1 MGLVLKLVV
10 GALVALL
17 VAVTPVMSTTPAP
30 PPVAAARVPTDDADM
45 AVGGAAAGAAARVVD
60 PSTPIDQL
68 SFLLVPLTKAELEE
82 AARQWQAI
90 IRARTEE
97 IATLQ
102 AERVSDPG
110 AGKGDRRIQ
119 RITALVE
126 RRARLLE
133 RFGMVLNSL
142 ERKGGDPD
150 LVVELRAYRQAVLY
164 EETAL
169 ASTRALVGS
178 FMTWLGRPDGGVAV
192 VQRLAIALFALVAII
207 LLGRLVRRLARTML
221 GRSGKMSKLLQGFL
235 AATIFWLVILVGVLL
250 VLYSIDVDITP
261 LFAVIGGASFILAFA
276 FQDTLSNLA
285 SGLMIMANQPFD
297 EGDAIEV
304 GGVGGTVRKVS
315 IVSTT
320 IVTPDNQVIVVPNRN
335 VWGSVI
341 LNATASDERRV
352 DLVFSASYD
361 DSIQDVL
368 DVIETEV
375 AKHPKILP
383 EPAPVIRA
391 NALSASSVD
400 FICRPW
406 VKADD
411 YWEVHWDLTRR
422 IKEAFDARGLTMP
435 YPRQETILIP
445 AKPVEGEGS

>member
-1 MGLVLKLVV
+1 MKTIFAALI
-10 GALVALL
+10 ALV
-17 VAVTPVMSTTPAP
+17 M
-30 PPVAAARVPTDDADM
+30 VAAPNWANAATDAPAATTTAAPEEIEEAQAREAPTT
-45 AVGGAAAGAAARVVD
+45 GAAARVVD
-60 PSTPIDQL
+60 ADIPIDQL
-68 SFLLVPLTKAELEE
+68 SFLLVPLTKTELEE
-82 AARQWQAI
+82 AARQWQEI
-90 IRARTEE
+90 IRERTEE
-97 IATLQ
+97 ISALQ
-102 AERVSDPG
+102 AERVSTPATGEGDP
-110 AGKGDRRIQ
+110 RIQ
-119 RITALVE
+119 QIITLVE

-133 RFGMVLNSL
+133 RFGMVLDSL

-150 LVVELRAYRQAVLY
+150 LVAELKAYRQAVLY

-178 FMTWLGRPDGGVAV
+178 FVTWLGRPDGGIAV
-192 VQRLAIALFALVAII
+192 VQRLVIALLALAAII
-207 LLGRLVRRLARTML
+207 LVGRLIRRIASALL

-235 AATIFWLVILVGVLL
+235 AAAIFWLVILVGILL
-250 VLYSIDVDITP
+250 VLYSIDVDVTP
-261 LFAVIGGASFILAFA
+261 LFALIGGASFILAFA
-276 FQDTLSNLA
+276 FQDTLGNLA

-297 EGDAIEV
+297 EGDYIEV
-304 GGVGGTVRKVS
+304 GGVGGSVRKVS

-335 VWGSVI
+335 VWGNVI

-361 DSIQDVL
+361 DPIQDVL

-383 EPAPVIRA
+383 EPEPVIKA

-406 VKADD
+406 VKAED

-435 YPRQETILIP
+435 YPRQETILLP
-445 AKPVEGEGS
+445 AKPEEALQKGA